1 MKLSRLAGSLGR
13 WAKRLLL
20 LVVVAAVLYESW
32 IFAWVL
38 WWRQANPET
47 TRFMEIRL
55 AELRVKEPRAQLRQ
69 HWTDY
74 DAISRHLKRAVVSA
88 EDDLFVQHHGFDWKG
103 MQKALERNEQ
113 RGKIAAGGST
123 ITQQLAKN
131 LWLTPDKTL
140 WRKAPEAIIPVMIEA
155 TWSKRR
161 ILEVYLNVI
170 EWGNGI
176 YGAEAAS
183 RRYFKT
189 SAANLGRDQ
198 AARLAA
204 MVPNPRWYEN
214 HRSSR
219 AYQKRV
225 AAIQRYMGYARVPR

>member
-1 MKLSRLAGSLGR
+1 MKLSRLAGSLGC

-140 WRKAPEAIIPVMIEA
+140 WRKAQEAIITVMIES

-170 EWGNGI
+170 EWGTGVF
-176 YGAEAAS
+176 GAEAAA
-183 RRYFKT
+183 RHHFGI
-189 SAANLGRDQ
+189 SAAQLSPEQ

-204 MVPNPRWYEN
+204 MVPSPRYYDR
-214 HRSSR
+214 HRDSAGLAAQTETLLTRMSS
-219 AYQKRV
+219 AQ
-225 AAIQRYMGYARVPR
+225 IP